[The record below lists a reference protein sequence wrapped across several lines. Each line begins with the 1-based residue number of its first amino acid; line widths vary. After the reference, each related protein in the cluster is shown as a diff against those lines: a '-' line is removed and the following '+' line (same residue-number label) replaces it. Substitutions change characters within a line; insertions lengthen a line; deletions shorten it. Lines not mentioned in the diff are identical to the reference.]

1 MSQIPVASERKNH
14 KRGVGMSD
22 YRINIRLLPT
32 IFLLLM
38 LIMHYSCVENISEP
52 ESENIEIRFHDGYL
66 NYSKEI
72 KEINKS
78 KRFSIIAISL
88 SILLILFLQ

>member
-1 MSQIPVASERKNH
+1 METRRYN
-14 KRGVGMSD
+14 
-22 YRINIRLLPT
+22 INLDA
-32 IFLLLM
+32 
-38 LIMHYSCVENISEP
+38 Y